1 MAGRLGRVGGEVLNM
16 RAMVFDRYGGPDVMS
31 LRDVA
36 VPKPQDGEVLIR
48 VSYAGVNP
56 SDSKAR
62 SGESA
67 RGGYRFREVGF
78 PFVIGMD
85 AAGIV
90 EQTGSTVTKF
100 RPGDRV
106 VTWSAVDGKTW
117 GSYAEF
123 IRVPAR
129 NVSPMP
135 RSLNFAQAA
144 VVPVASL
151 SAFQSLFHSEKG
163 ALIPGQKVLIHGAA
177 GGVGSFAEQFAK
189 CGGLQVVATCGTANV
204 EYVTS
209 LGAERVIDY
218 KTEQVCEAVRDWSV
232 KGVDVVLDA
241 VGPATLPKALDMLRP
256 GGRLI
261 NIVTVTADGDIE
273 RDRKEAERRG
283 FHKILTTIDF
293 ERAQESMGEITNLID
308 AGLVHLPPI
317 DVLRLEDA
325 AQAHRAIEIGHVRGK
340 LVLKVA
346 DLGG

>member
-1 MAGRLGRVGGEVLNM
+1 M
-16 RAMVFDRYGGPDVMS
+16 RAMVFDHYGEPDVMS

-36 VPKPQDGEVLIR
+36 VPEPQDGEVLIR
-48 VSYAGVNP
+48 VGYAGINP

-67 RGGYRFREVGF
+67 RGGYRYREVGF
-78 PFVIGMD
+78 PFVTGMD

-90 EQTGSTVTKF
+90 ERTGANVTEF
-100 RPGDRV
+100 RRGDRV
-106 VTWSAVDGKTW
+106 VTWSAADGKTW

-151 SAFQSLFHSEKG
+151 TAFQSLFHTEKG

-177 GGVGSFAEQFAK
+177 GGVGSFAVQFAK
-189 CGGLQVVATCGTANV
+189 SGGLLVAATCGTANL
-204 EYVTS
+204 EYVRS

-218 KTEQVCEAVRDWSV
+218 KTEHVCQAVRDWSV
-232 KGVDVVLDA
+232 RGVDVVLDA
-241 VGPATLPKALDMLRP
+241 VGPATLPTALDMLRP

-261 NIVTVTADGDIE
+261 NILTVTADGDIE
-273 RDRKEAERRG
+273 GDRKEAERRG
-283 FHKILTTIDF
+283 YRKIVTIIDF
-293 ERAQESMGEITNLID
+293 ERAQESMREITNLID
-308 AGLVHLPPI
+308 AGLVHVPPI
-317 DVLRLEDA
+317 DVLPLEDA
-325 AQAHRAIEIGHVRGK
+325 AQAHRRIETGHVRGK